1 MRKVVSMYKSSL
13 FCHGGWGVEKLCIL
27 FLVITCI
34 FSACTPQAET
44 TLPAEATVPPT
55 SPPKPTETPP
65 PASTA
70 TSSEPTLT
78 PVTVPLELSQPGPLF
93 TGKRTFTFADPARDD
108 REVKVTIYYPAIKP
122 EGYKG
127 TMASNGEP
135 DLSGAPYPVILSG
148 GRTGGAFAAHMV
160 SYGFVMI
167 GVDSTGSYE
176 GWDFWLVDLPMDMV
190 FALDQVASRPLEGL
204 DGMIDAS
211 RAGAMGYS
219 SDGYDALAVS
229 GARIDPQYYLEK
241 CAGAASMDPALP
253 EWWIEY
259 ICGPSQK
266 WDAFA
271 ERAGESITTS
281 EDILWQPITDDRI
294 LAVMPMGP
302 EGAWL
307 FGERGLAA
315 VNRPVLIIA
324 AGEDEINYYDL
335 EAVPIFEQLGTPDKG
350 MVTFIGKTHM
360 MVFDDNPFADMRHF
374 AAAFFGY
381 HLQGK
386 TEYARYFSEEYL
398 AAYPRFAWGV
408 YTR

>member
-1 MRKVVSMYKSSL
+1 MNKSSL
-13 FCHGGWGVEKLCIL
+13 VRYGGWAVDKLLAVL
-27 FLVITCI
+27 FIFTCML
-34 FSACTPQAET
+34 SACGVQVET
-44 TLPAEATVPPT
+44 ALPAEATLPPT
-55 SPPKPTETPP
+55 SPPLQTETLL

-78 PVTVPLELSQPGPLF
+78 PVPVPLELSQPGPLF

-127 TMASNGEP
+127 TMVSNGEP

-148 GRTGGAFAAHMV
+148 GRTGGAFATHMV

-176 GWDFWLVDLPMDMV
+176 GWDFWLVDIPLDMV
-190 FALDQVASRPLEGL
+190 FTLNQVANQPLEGL

-229 GARIDPQYYLEK
+229 GALIDPKYYLEK
-241 CAGAASMDPALP
+241 CVGAASMDPVP
-253 EWWIEY
+253 EEWWIEY

-271 ERAGESITTS
+271 ERAGESITKS

-315 VNRPVLIIA
+315 VDRPVLIIA

-335 EAVPIFEQLGTPDKG
+335 EAVPIYEQLGTPDKG
-350 MVTFIGKTHM
+350 MITFIGKTHM
-360 MVFDDNPFADMRHF
+360 MVYDDDPFADMRHF

-381 HLQGK
+381 HLQGI

-398 AAYPRFAWGV
+398 ASHPRFAWGV
-408 YTR
+408 YSR